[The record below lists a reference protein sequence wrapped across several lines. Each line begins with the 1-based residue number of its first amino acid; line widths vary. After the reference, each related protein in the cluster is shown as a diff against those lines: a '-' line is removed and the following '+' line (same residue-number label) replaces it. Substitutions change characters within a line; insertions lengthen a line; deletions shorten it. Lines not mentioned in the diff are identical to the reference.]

1 MPIFIVLTVII
12 VVVVLI
18 AKSIHDARHD
28 PEAAS
33 RPARE
38 PRPARAPRPQ
48 TRTPRPRRPTK
59 PVDEAALAE
68 HVTKLREAIAA
79 GLVTTDEAVA
89 SICRFTEGALS
100 EDAARELLRRQGAA

>member
-28 PEAAS
+28 PEAP

-48 TRTPRPRRPTK
+48 PRARPKPRRPTK

-79 GLVTTDEAVA
+79 DLVTTEEAVA

>member
-1 MPIFIVLTVII
+1 MPIFIVLTIII

-18 AKSIHDARHD
+18 AKSIHDARQD
-28 PEAAS
+28 PEAAL

-38 PRPARAPRPQ
+38 PRPARTPRPH
-48 TRTPRPRRPTK
+48 PRPRRPTK
-59 PVDEAALAE
+59 PIDEAALAE

-89 SICRFTEGALS
+89 SICRFTEGVLS

>member
-28 PEAAS
+28 PEGTP

-48 TRTPRPRRPTK
+48 PRPRRPTK

-68 HVTKLREAIAA
+68 HVAKLREAIAA
-79 GLVTTDEAVA
+79 GLVTTEEAVA